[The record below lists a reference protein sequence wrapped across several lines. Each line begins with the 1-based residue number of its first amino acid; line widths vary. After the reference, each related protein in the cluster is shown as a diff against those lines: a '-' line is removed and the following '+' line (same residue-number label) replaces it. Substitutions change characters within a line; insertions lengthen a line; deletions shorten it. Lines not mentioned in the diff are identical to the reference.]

1 MDRFEET
8 FHHTQPVEFYEDL
21 NDGSLRNLEKSIL
34 SEGVILNNS
43 SPEFSMETYGKMIT
57 PKSFNGKTDPRIW
70 IQHYEVIAEA
80 NLWDEDM
87 KARRLI
93 ASLDGAA
100 QQWLLNQ
107 RLVNPNLNW
116 KMLKEKLINRFS
128 KSIEGLII
136 IDNDKLFLK
145 KTEDFDKYWE
155 EKKAV
160 LKLRS
165 SNISQKEM
173 MQKLFDGLNKELKA
187 KVLSKIVERRS
198 ETVDELYK
206 LIKEIIDIEEY
217 KKEMESTSKK
227 RTEKYHKRLEL
238 DTNQSELVKQQHDNF
253 RRKMSKIRK
262 DLNEIKSLIIDE
274 LSESREGN
282 VDTEDEKEIDSEDE
296 KDVDSLDGE
305 NEGLNSNKGRNA
317 VVHSEESG
325 SSGSENED
333 DLVDN
338 LKDKEEIN

>member
-1 MDRFEET
+1 MDKFTEN
-8 FHHTQPVEFYEDL
+8 FHHTQPVEFYDDVNE
-21 NDGSLRNLEKSIL
+21 GSLRNLERSSL
-34 SEGVILNNS
+34 SEVIPIHSKQELS
-43 SPEFSMETYGKMIT
+43 LEAYGKMII
-57 PKSFNGKTDPRIW
+57 PKPFDGKTDPRIW
-70 IQHYEVIAEA
+70 VQHYEVIAEA
-80 NLWDEDM
+80 NLWDDDM

-107 RLVNPNLNW
+107 RMVNPNLTW
-116 KMLKEKLINRFS
+116 KPLKEKLINRFS
-128 KSIEGLII
+128 NSIEGLVI
-136 IDNDKLFLK
+136 IDSDKLFLK

-198 ETVDELYK
+198 ETVDELYR

-227 RTEKYHKRLEL
+227 KTEKYHKRPEL
-238 DTNQSELVKQQHDNF
+238 DINQSEHDKEQYNNF

-262 DLNEIKSLIIDE
+262 DLNEIKSLIIEE
-274 LSESREGN
+274 LTESCEGN
-282 VDTEDEKEIDSEDE
+282 VDTDEKEIDSEDE
-296 KDVDSLDGE
+296 KDVESLDGE

-325 SSGSENED
+325 SSGSDED

-338 LKDKEEIN
+338 HKDEEIN